1 MKKGGSALGQRPM
14 LEPKGRC
21 HEPGGFC
28 QGHHR
33 VKWCRSGSPH
43 HTHPDPYMYTTS
55 PTLGTPRLVY
65 MLRVLQMEQ
74 NPKYFRRTAWAG
86 FEVLFT

>member
-1 MKKGGSALGQRPM
+1 
-14 LEPKGRC
+14 
-21 HEPGGFC
+21 
-28 QGHHR
+28 
-33 VKWCRSGSPH
+33 
-43 HTHPDPYMYTTS
+43 MYTTS
-55 PTLGTPRLVY
+55 LTLGTPRLVY